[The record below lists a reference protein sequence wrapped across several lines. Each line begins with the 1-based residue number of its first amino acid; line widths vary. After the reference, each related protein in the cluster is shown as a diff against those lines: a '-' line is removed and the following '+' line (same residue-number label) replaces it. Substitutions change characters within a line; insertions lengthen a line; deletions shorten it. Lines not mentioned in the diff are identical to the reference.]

1 MRSLEEATTAVDTIV
16 KVPQRC
22 SIYLSLDGCACVC
35 VSVCVCVCVCG
46 ATAISESFSLAAQ
59 LLLLLFLLL
68 LLAAY
73 IISNGCNLQP
83 AVANTSW
90 HRIGQPCGAL
100 REKKTA
106 QSQSEK
112 PQTKAKVVM
121 PRNGL
126 NVQPVGRQC
135 RRPDRHEHG
144 QWQGQGQR
152 QQQQYKQRT
161 QLAQG
166 GARCV
171 YAMHTLAYD
180 N

>member
-1 MRSLEEATTAVDTIV
+1 MRSLEEAATAVDTIV
-16 KVPQRC
+16 NVPQRC
-22 SIYLSLDGCACVC
+22 SISLSLDGGATVCECVF
-35 VSVCVCVCVCG
+35 VCG
-46 ATAISESFSLAAQ
+46 ATAISESFSLAAR
-59 LLLLLFLLL
+59 LLLL

-73 IISNGCNLQP
+73 IISNALQP
-83 AVANTSW
+83 ATG
-90 HRIGQPCGAL
+90 RGQYELPSHWPAKRRPL
-100 REKKTA
+100 RKKKAA

-135 RRPDRHEHG
+135 RRPDRPGHG
-144 QWQGQGQR
+144 QW
-152 QQQQYKQRT
+152 QQYKQRSRARI

>member
-1 MRSLEEATTAVDTIV
+1 MRSLEDAATAVDTIV
-16 KVPQRC
+16 NVPQRC
-22 SIYLSLDGCACVC
+22 SISLLLDGGATVC
-35 VSVCVCVCVCG
+35 VFVCVCG
-46 ATAISESFSLAAQ
+46 ATTISESFSLAARL

-73 IISNGCNLQP
+73 IISNSNGCNLQP
-83 AVANTSW
+83 AAANTSC
-90 HRIGQPCGAL
+90 HCIGQPSGAPCA
-100 REKKTA
+100 KKAA

-135 RRPDRHEHG
+135 RQADRPGHG
-144 QWQGQGQR
+144 QWQGTGAAIR
-152 QQQQYKQRT
+152 KQR
-161 QLAQG
+161 LAQG

>member
-1 MRSLEEATTAVDTIV
+1 MAVPVCATLCV
-16 KVPQRC
+16 R
-22 SIYLSLDGCACVC
+22 VC
-35 VSVCVCVCVCG
+35 VWRNGHKWKFFTCSAAAVGCCCFCCCYWQHTSS
-46 ATAISESFSLAAQ
+46 ATVATCTQPRPIRVGIALASR
-59 LLLLLFLLL
+59 
-68 LLAAY
+68 AA
-73 IISNGCNLQP
+73 
-83 AVANTSW
+83 
-90 HRIGQPCGAL
+90 PC
-100 REKKTA
+100 EKKTA

-135 RRPDRHEHG
+135 RRADRHGHG
-144 QWQGQGQR
+144 QWQGQGQGQR

-161 QLAQG
+161 LLAQG

>member
-1 MRSLEEATTAVDTIV
+1 MA
-16 KVPQRC
+16 VPQC
-22 SIYLSLDGCACVC
+22 M
-35 VSVCVCVCVCG
+35 CVCVCVWRNDHKWKFFTCS
-46 ATAISESFSLAAQ
+46 ATVAAVVVFAVVIGSIHHQ
-59 LLLLLFLLL
+59 QQQR
-68 LLAAY
+68 
-73 IISNGCNLQP
+73 LQP
-83 AVANTSW
+83 ATG
-90 HRIGQPCGAL
+90 RGQYELPLHWPAKRRPL
-100 REKKTA
+100 RKKKAA

-135 RRPDRHEHG
+135 RRPDRPGHG
-144 QWQGQGQR
+144 QWQGTGAAIS
-152 QQQQYKQRT
+152 KQRSRAHS

-166 GARCV
+166 SARCV

>member
-1 MRSLEEATTAVDTIV
+1 MA
-16 KVPQRC
+16 VPQ
-22 SIYLSLDGCACVC
+22 CVC
-35 VSVCVCVCVCG
+35 VWRNGHKWKFFTCS
-46 ATAISESFSLAAQ
+46 ATAAAVVVFAVVIGSIHHQ
-59 LLLLLFLLL
+59 QQQR
-68 LLAAY
+68 
-73 IISNGCNLQP
+73 LQP
-83 AVANTSW
+83 ATGRSQCELPLHWPAK
-90 HRIGQPCGAL
+90 RRPL
-100 REKKTA
+100 RKKKAA

-135 RRPDRHEHG
+135 RQADRPGHG
-144 QWQGQGQR
+144 QWQGTGAAIS
-152 QQQQYKQRT
+152 KQRSRAHS